1 MRHTVSVQKISQPR
15 VECLLTTK
23 GYGIVLCFL
32 YASIAQ
38 PAAQLIRNQ

>member
-23 GYGIVLCFL
+23 GYGIVLCFFVRL
-32 YASIAQ
+32 NS
-38 PAAQLIRNQ
+38 AAGSATDS